1 MRKMTGEVWDP
12 ERLAIL
18 VLITMFCMH
27 KVTGEVWDTYR
38 LIILYL
44 KTLFCNQNPQM
55 RAGTHRYNNS
65 LANHAILHA
74 QNHR

>member
-1 MRKMTGEVWDP
+1 MLKMTGEVWDTQ
-12 ERLAIL
+12 RLAIL

-55 RAGTHRYNNS
+55 RRGPIETGNS
-65 LANHAILHA
+65 DAKHDAVHA
-74 QNHR
+74 QNDR